1 LRRHGRQRDRRLC
14 RRAADER
21 QSGRLVPACLRSH
34 CQELRARRTRTRQ
47 AVAAAGR
54 CHARNERGRSVMK
67 VRAAIAAAVLAVT
80 LLIPANAFAYV
91 TWLGFTRQSN
101 LDSTLTMTWFVPS
114 GSSGGGPG
122 YYASQSWRAGSGVS
136 RDACW
141 IGHGWLPVG
150 TYDLWGHWDNYN
162 GVIAGRVFYLQNKPC
177 WNGTWRTELFVHS
190 EETAA
195 QGQYCPTAGD
205 DPYCWEGPSDYYS
218 NGCIKVSRAGF
229 PSDLRLVHDG
239 WPARSGDHRHGY
251 FTIDDWLTVRDG

>member
-1 LRRHGRQRDRRLC
+1 
-14 RRAADER
+14 
-21 QSGRLVPACLRSH
+21 
-34 CQELRARRTRTRQ
+34 
-47 AVAAAGR
+47 
-54 CHARNERGRSVMK
+54 MK
-67 VRAAIAAAVLAVT
+67 VRASIAAAVLAVT

-101 LDSTLTMTWFVPS
+101 LASTLTMTWFVPS

-136 RDACW
+136 QDACW

-239 WPARSGDHRHGY
+239 WHARSGDHRHGY